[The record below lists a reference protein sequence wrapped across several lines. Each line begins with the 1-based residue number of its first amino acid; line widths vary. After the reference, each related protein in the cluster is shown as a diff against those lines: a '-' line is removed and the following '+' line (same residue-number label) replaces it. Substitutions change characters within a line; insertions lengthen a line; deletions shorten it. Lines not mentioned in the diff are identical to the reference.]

1 MEKSGKC
8 TLISKNHYPVVP
20 VVPLFDTHGKFLKVT
35 ILNRENTERNI
46 KKLHLRKERFL

>member
-46 KKLHLRKERFL
+46 

>member
-1 MEKSGKC
+1 MRAKTSGK
-8 TLISKNHYPVVP
+8 IPKSKHYPVVP

-46 KKLHLRKERFL
+46 